1 MAVKQKIKIELSEKE
16 KALVHY
22 ESEWGRNE
30 TIKRQ
35 SRILYYANM
44 GTESITELCQ
54 KTGYNYETIIRVLK
68 LYQTMGIDAI
78 YQCKRGKRINHLE
91 QISDELEAYF
101 NENPPSDVP
110 DAVRKIKEKFN
121 IEITATPVRKWL
133 KAKAIRIKSQ
143 KVYRQ
148 KQIGKHSK
156 VF

>member
-91 QISDELEAYF
+91 QILT
-101 NENPPSDVP
+101 NWKHILM
-110 DAVRKIKEKFN
+110 KIH
-121 IEITATPVRKWL
+121 
-133 KAKAIRIKSQ
+133 
-143 KVYRQ
+143 RQ
-148 KQIGKHSK
+148 TFQMQ
-156 VF
+156 